1 MDWFTVYMNAY
12 TEVFD
17 PHTNYYSPKDKEDFD
32 TQFTG
37 KVIGIGAPDPGR
49 KRKPLLRGA
58 LTIGAP
64 AWKSKQLSEG
74 DKILKVRSKPKE
86 DAVNVVGM
94 LSDEAVRLIRGE
106 KGTPVTLTV
115 QKKRWFH

>member
-1 MDWFTVYMNAY
+1 LIPVY
-12 TEVFD
+12 
-17 PHTNYYSPKDKEDFD
+17 
-32 TQFTG
+32 
-37 KVIGIGAPDPGR
+37 R
-49 KRKPLLRGA
+49 KSNRYRSLDSGEKGNLYLGA

-74 DKILKVRSKPKE
+74 DKILKVKSKPKD

-115 QKKRWFH
+115 QKKTEQSKM

>member
-1 MDWFTVYMNAY
+1 MNAY

-32 TQFTG
+32 TQ
-37 KVIGIGAPDPGR
+37 VQR
-49 KRKPLLRGA
+49 KSDRNRGYYSGEKGNLYLGA

-64 AWKSKQLSEG
+64 AWKSKKLSEG
-74 DKILKVRSKPKE
+74 DKILKVKSKPKE
-86 DAVNVVGM
+86 DHVNVVGM

-106 KGTPVTLTV
+106 KEL
-115 QKKRWFH
+115 RLL